1 MSEVHEQEAAR
12 APRVG
17 VHALATAAAG
27 ALPVPGLD
35 RYLRALTRGA
45 ALRRVASQRGV
56 RLTPDARRILAA
68 PPSASSKRRVAGMLL
83 RRFAA
88 PMRLVARAEDATAVL
103 ADAHL
108 LDGYLREAAER
119 GWRRRGAPLDGR
131 EARRLRAA
139 LDAARRSAAYDALR
153 AAPGGLVGTAREA
166 AQALWKPGDGEDRP
180 PLERL
185 VDTVLDGLAEGPEDV
200 LEALWEGFE
209 DAWVGAGEEGP

>member
-45 ALRRVASQRGV
+45 ALRRVASRRGV

-131 EARRLRAA
+131 EKHFPFLGQVLRKPPNPCHLPRRRLGQ
-139 LDAARRSAAYDALR
+139 LHLPRRL
-153 AAPGGLVGTAREA
+153 LQFQE
-166 AQALWKPGDGEDRP
+166 
-180 PLERL
+180 
-185 VDTVLDGLAEGPEDV
+185 
-200 LEALWEGFE
+200 
-209 DAWVGAGEEGP
+209 

>member
-45 ALRRVASQRGV
+45 ALRRVASRRGV

-139 LDAARRSAAYDALR
+139 LRRALHRRPAGALLEMFRRLRAMGASFEGRSMSAAQGVHA
-153 AAPGGLVGTAREA
+153 
-166 AQALWKPGDGEDRP
+166 
-180 PLERL
+180 
-185 VDTVLDGLAEGPEDV
+185 
-200 LEALWEGFE
+200 
-209 DAWVGAGEEGP
+209 